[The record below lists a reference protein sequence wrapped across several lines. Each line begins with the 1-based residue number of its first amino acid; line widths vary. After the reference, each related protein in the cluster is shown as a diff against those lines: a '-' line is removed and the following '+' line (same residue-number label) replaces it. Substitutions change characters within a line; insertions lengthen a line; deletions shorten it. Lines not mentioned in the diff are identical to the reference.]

1 MNKSRHVTFRI
12 SEQEYQDILLIKG
25 DMSMSEYLRKCVAPI
40 RTPDKIIYKDFIN
53 GGMAYIAPTVNYKV
67 KP

>member
-1 MNKSRHVTFRI
+1 
-12 SEQEYQDILLIKG
+12 
-25 DMSMSEYLRKCVAPI
+25 MSEYLRKCVAPI